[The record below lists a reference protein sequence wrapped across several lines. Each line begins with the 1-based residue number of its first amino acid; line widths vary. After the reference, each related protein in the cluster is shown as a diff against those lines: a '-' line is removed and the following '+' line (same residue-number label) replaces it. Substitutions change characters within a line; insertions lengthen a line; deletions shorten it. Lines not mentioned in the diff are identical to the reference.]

1 MRFLC
6 TFFNF
11 VCTKPLFI
19 MKKIAILASGEG
31 TNAERIIRY
40 FAAHPT
46 VKVVVVI
53 TNKAEAGVIRRAE
66 NLGIPVEFLPA
77 SAFKEGKATDV
88 LRHYETDFMV
98 LAGFLLRIP
107 DDMLVEYPDRI
118 VNIHPSLLPKFGG
131 KGMYGSR
138 VHEAV
143 LEAKEQESG
152 ITIHYINE
160 HYDEG
165 AIILQAK
172 CPVIKGDT
180 PDTLANR
187 VHQLEYEHYP
197 AVIERLLSE
206 KENA

>member
-1 MRFLC
+1 MRFFAHFFVLC
-6 TFFNF
+6 APNT
-11 VCTKPLFI
+11 LFI
-19 MKKIAILASGEG
+19 MKNIAIFASGEG

-40 FAAHPT
+40 FTDHPT
-46 VKVVVVI
+46 VNVSLVI
-53 TNKAEAGVIRRAE
+53 TNKAEAGVIRRAK
-66 NLGIPVEFLPA
+66 NLQIPVEFLPA
-77 SAFKEGKATDV
+77 SAFKEGKATDL
-88 LRHYETDFMV
+88 LRQYEIDFIV

-107 DDMLVEYPDRI
+107 DDMLQAYLNRI

-143 LEAKEQESG
+143 LASGEKESG

-165 AIILQAK
+165 AIILQTQ
-172 CPVIKGDT
+172 CPVLSDDT
-180 PDTLANR
+180 PDSLATR

-197 AVIERLLSE
+197 VVIEKLLV
-206 KENA
+206 

>member
-1 MRFLC
+1 
-6 TFFNF
+6 
-11 VCTKPLFI
+11 

-40 FAAHPT
+40 FTGHPK

-53 TNKAEAGVIRRAE
+53 TNRAESGVIRRAE
-66 NLGIPVEFLPA
+66 NLQIPVEYLPA
-77 SAFKEGKATDV
+77 SAFKEGQASKM
-88 LRHYETDFMV
+88 LRHYKTDFVV

-107 DDMLVEYPDRI
+107 DDMLAEYPDRI

-143 LEAKEQESG
+143 LKAGEKESG

-165 AIILQAK
+165 AIILQTQ
-172 CPVIKGDT
+172 CPVMDEDT
-180 PDTLANR
+180 PDTLAGR

-197 AVIERLLSE
+197 KVIERLLTD

>member
-1 MRFLC
+1 MLFFAHFFALC
-6 TFFNF
+6 APNI
-11 VCTKPLFI
+11 LFI
-19 MKKIAILASGEG
+19 MKNIAIFASGEG

-40 FAAHPT
+40 FTGHPT

-66 NLGIPVEFLPA
+66 NLQIPVEFLPA
-77 SAFKEGKATDV
+77 SVFKEGKATD
-88 LRHYETDFMV
+88 LLQQYEADFIV

-107 DDMLVEYPDRI
+107 DDMLQAYPNRI
-118 VNIHPSLLPKFGG
+118 INIHPSLLPKFGG

-143 LEAKEQESG
+143 LAANEKESG

-160 HYDEG
+160 HYDKG
-165 AIILQAK
+165 GIILQSK
-172 CPVIKGDT
+172 CPVFSDDT
-180 PDTLANR
+180 PDSLATR

-197 AVIERLLSE
+197 KVIEQLLGQ
-206 KENA
+206 

>member
-88 LRHYETDFMV
+88 LRHYETDFVV

-107 DDMLVEYPDRI
+107 DDMLVEYPNRI

-165 AIILQAK
+165 GIILQAK
-172 CPVIKGDT
+172 CPVIEGDT

>member
-1 MRFLC
+1 
-6 TFFNF
+6 
-11 VCTKPLFI
+11 

-40 FAAHPT
+40 FTEHPT
-46 VKVVVVI
+46 VKVAVII
-53 TNKAEAGVIRRAE
+53 TNKAEAGVIRRAQHFQ
-66 NLGIPVEFLPA
+66 IPVKFLPTP
-77 SAFKEGKATDV
+77 AFKEGKATEI
-88 LRHYETDFMV
+88 LRLYETDFVV

-107 DDMLVEYPDRI
+107 NDMLEAYPNRI

-131 KGMYGSR
+131 KGMYGNK

-143 LEAKEQESG
+143 LAAGETESG

-165 AIILQAK
+165 AIILQVQ
-172 CPVIKGDT
+172 CPVMEGDT

-187 VHQLEYEHYP
+187 VHQLEYDHYP
-197 AVIERLLSE
+197 KVIEQLLTQ
-206 KENA
+206 

>member
-1 MRFLC
+1 
-6 TFFNF
+6 
-11 VCTKPLFI
+11 

-88 LRHYETDFMV
+88 LRHYETDFVV

-160 HYDEG
+160 HYDEW

>member
-1 MRFLC
+1 
-6 TFFNF
+6 
-11 VCTKPLFI
+11 

-40 FAAHPT
+40 FTGHPK

-53 TNKAEAGVIRRAE
+53 TNRAEAGVIRRAE
-66 NLGIPVEFLPA
+66 NLGIPVEYLPA
-77 SAFKEGKATDV
+77 SAFKESKATDV
-88 LRHYETDFMV
+88 LRHYETDFVV

-107 DDMLVEYPDRI
+107 DDMLVEYPNRI

-131 KGMYGSR
+131 KGMYGSQ

-172 CPVIKGDT
+172 CPVIEGDT

>member
-1 MRFLC
+1 
-6 TFFNF
+6 
-11 VCTKPLFI
+11 

-40 FAAHPT
+40 FTGHPT
-46 VKVVVVI
+46 VNVAVII
-53 TNKAEAGVIRRAE
+53 TNKAEAGVIRRAK
-66 NLGIPVEFLPA
+66 NLQIPVEFLPA
-77 SAFKEGKATDV
+77 SAFREGKVTEV
-88 LRHYETDFMV
+88 LRQYETDFVV

-107 DDMLVEYPDRI
+107 DDMLEAYPNRI

-143 LEAKEQESG
+143 LTSGEKESG

-165 AIILQAK
+165 TIILQAQ
-172 CPVIKGDT
+172 CPVIEGDT
-180 PDTLANR
+180 PDSLASR

-197 AVIERLLSE
+197 KVIEQLLTQ
-206 KENA
+206 

>member
-1 MRFLC
+1 MHFLC

-11 VCTKPLFI
+11 VCTKTYKS

-40 FAAHPT
+40 FTGHPT

-66 NLGIPVEFLPA
+66 NLQVPVEYLPA
-77 SAFKEGKATDV
+77 SAFKEGKATAM
-88 LRHYETDFMV
+88 LQHYEADFVV

-107 DDMLVEYPDRI
+107 DDMLCDYPDKI

-143 LEAKEQESG
+143 LEAGETESG

-165 AIILQAK
+165 VIILQAQ
-172 CPVIKGDT
+172 CPVVEGDT

-197 AVIERLLSE
+197 KVIEQLLT
-206 KENA
+206 

>member
-1 MRFLC
+1 
-6 TFFNF
+6 
-11 VCTKPLFI
+11 

-40 FAAHPT
+40 FTAHPT
-46 VKVVVVI
+46 VKVVVII
-53 TNKAEAGVIRRAE
+53 TNRAEAGVIRRAE
-66 NLGIPVEFLPA
+66 NLGIPVVHLPA
-77 SAFKEGKATDV
+77 SVFKEGKATNM
-88 LRHYETDFMV
+88 LRHYETDFVV

-107 DDMLVEYPDRI
+107 DDMLAEYPNRI

-131 KGMYGSR
+131 KGMYGNH
-138 VHEAV
+138 VHRAV

-172 CPVIKGDT
+172 CPVLKEDT
-180 PDTLANR
+180 PETLANR

-197 AVIERLLSE
+197 QVIEELLTIE
-206 KENA
+206 ENA

>member
-1 MRFLC
+1 
-6 TFFNF
+6 
-11 VCTKPLFI
+11 

-53 TNKAEAGVIRRAE
+53 TNRAEAGVIRRAE
-66 NLGIPVEFLPA
+66 NLGIPVEYLPA
-77 SAFKEGKATDV
+77 SAFKESKATDV
-88 LRHYETDFMV
+88 LRHYETDFVV

-107 DDMLVEYPDRI
+107 DDMLVEYPNLI

-131 KGMYGSR
+131 KGMYGSQ

-172 CPVIKGDT
+172 CPVIEGDT

-197 AVIERLLSE
+197 VVIERLLSE
-206 KENA
+206 KEND

>member
-1 MRFLC
+1 
-6 TFFNF
+6 
-11 VCTKPLFI
+11 
-19 MKKIAILASGEG
+19 MKRIAILASGEG

-40 FAAHPT
+40 FTGHPM

-66 NLGIPVEFLPA
+66 NLQIPVEFLPA
-77 SAFKEGKATDV
+77 SAFKEGQASEM
-88 LRHYETDFMV
+88 LRHYEVDFVV
-98 LAGFLLRIP
+98 LSGFLLRIP
-107 DDMLVEYPDRI
+107 DDMLEAYPNRI

-131 KGMYGSR
+131 KGMYGNR

-143 LEAKEQESG
+143 LEAGEKESG

-172 CPVIKGDT
+172 CPVLEEDT
-180 PDTLANR
+180 PDTLASR
-187 VHQLEYEHYP
+187 VHRLEYEHYP
-197 AVIERLLSE
+197 KVIERLLTGE
-206 KENA
+206 ENV

>member
-1 MRFLC
+1 
-6 TFFNF
+6 
-11 VCTKPLFI
+11 

-40 FAAHPT
+40 FATHPT

-88 LRHYETDFMV
+88 LRHYETDFVV

-107 DDMLVEYPDRI
+107 DDMLVEYPNRI

-172 CPVIKGDT
+172 CPVLKEDT
-180 PDTLANR
+180 PETLANR

-197 AVIERLLSE
+197 QVIEELLTIE
-206 KENA
+206 ENA

>member
-1 MRFLC
+1 
-6 TFFNF
+6 
-11 VCTKPLFI
+11 
-19 MKKIAILASGEG
+19 MKRIAILASGEG

-40 FAAHPT
+40 FTGHPT

-53 TNKAEAGVIRRAE
+53 TNKAEAGVIRRAKS
-66 NLGIPVEFLPA
+66 LQIPVEFLPA
-77 SAFKEGKATDV
+77 SAFKEGQASEILK
-88 LRHYETDFMV
+88 HYEADFVV
-98 LAGFLLRIP
+98 LAGFLLRVP
-107 DDMLVEYPDRI
+107 DDMLEAYPNRI

-143 LEAKEQESG
+143 LEAGEKESG
-152 ITIHYINE
+152 ITIHYIDE

-172 CPVIKGDT
+172 CPVMEEDT
-180 PDTLANR
+180 PDTLASR

-197 AVIERLLSE
+197 KVIERLLTGE
-206 KENA
+206 ENV